1 MKPGTVPWYRI
12 PEVWL
17 AIALL
22 GAGVASGIALAVIA
36 TSLPDARIPD
46 APHARMTGS

>member
-1 MKPGTVPWYRI
+1 MKRPTPWYRV
-12 PEVWL
+12 PEAWL

-22 GAGVASGIALAVIA
+22 GAGVAAGIALAVVA
-36 TSLPDARIPD
+36 VRLPDARIPD